1 MPMSRDRRSSSFA
14 PDSLLHKIKLLASM
28 NERSRYR
35 FRASNYGIPLCLYAI
50 KRAAQRGPPFCLIP
64 HTCRHGILG
73 ARKSWISGRV
83 EA

>member
-1 MPMSRDRRSSSFA
+1 M
-14 PDSLLHKIKLLASM
+14 LA
-28 NERSRYR
+28 
-35 FRASNYGIPLCLYAI
+35 CAI
-50 KRAAQRGPPFCLIP
+50 KRAALRDYLPSLTP